1 MNINCKFRLKNNDQS
16 RDVIPISG
24 IRLHPQD
31 ADKRVFSNEENRREK
46 SLLIQK
52 KNIKFGKKTINGH
65 RVNNDKVNLTDYQT
79 SQISRKQEV
88 KFDFDQRD
96 LSSILWSQNISVSSV
111 ENKKRLI
118 PSRENAK
125 KSSKDLNLSNTRKL
139 KASESKESESNIIPI
154 PISSN
159 FMLFAL
165 KEVQKSARA
174 EGSSTGRKS
183 NKSGFEGLSSEE
195 RSKLRDLRSIF
206 YKQTNLNK
214 TSSEKTS
221 ARNRSS
227 SKMLSKNSSTSF
239 KNSRRSLN
247 KKSMRSIK

>member
-24 IRLHPQD
+24 IRLHPQN

-96 LSSILWSQNISVSSV
+96 LSNIL
-111 ENKKRLI
+111 
-118 PSRENAK
+118 
-125 KSSKDLNLSNTRKL
+125 
-139 KASESKESESNIIPI
+139 
-154 PISSN
+154 
-159 FMLFAL
+159 
-165 KEVQKSARA
+165 
-174 EGSSTGRKS
+174 
-183 NKSGFEGLSSEE
+183 
-195 RSKLRDLRSIF
+195 
-206 YKQTNLNK
+206 
-214 TSSEKTS
+214 
-221 ARNRSS
+221 
-227 SKMLSKNSSTSF
+227 
-239 KNSRRSLN
+239 
-247 KKSMRSIK
+247 